1 MSCEQ
6 WGGVIASLDPRINR
20 KKPPPFGEAFGAEVH
35 APTSHAAAAFLSDRK
50 LQLVNGMH
58 TTLAFSTM
66 RRFNADEP
74 GDLPLGRPRDF
85 DGGELRSWA
94 LARCAGLIAA
104 HGVPVIMDAF
114 DAATE
119 QDAFDALE
127 AYARTCLQRF
137 DDAPDDTVARVL
149 GGGVAH
155 RWRGRLAAT
164 EGDLARALQ
173 SNAAATRFLTR
184 YADAVDVTRAV
195 SRLVKATRAACE
207 LDDAKRSEKTEEAVA
222 A

>member
-1 MSCEQ
+1 
-6 WGGVIASLDPRINR
+6 
-20 KKPPPFGEAFGAEVH
+20 
-35 APTSHAAAAFLSDRK
+35 
-50 LQLVNGMH
+50 
-58 TTLAFSTM
+58 
-66 RRFNADEP
+66 
-74 GDLPLGRPRDF
+74 
-85 DGGELRSWA
+85 
-94 LARCAGLIAA
+94 
-104 HGVPVIMDAF
+104 MDSF

-119 QDAFDALE
+119 ADAFDALE

-149 GGGVAH
+149 SGGVAH

>member
-1 MSCEQ
+1 M
-6 WGGVIASLDPRINR
+6 
-20 KKPPPFGEAFGAEVH
+20 
-35 APTSHAAAAFLSDRK
+35 
-50 LQLVNGMH
+50 
-58 TTLAFSTM
+58 
-66 RRFNADEP
+66 
-74 GDLPLGRPRDF
+74 
-85 DGGELRSWA
+85 
-94 LARCAGLIAA
+94 IAA
-104 HGVPVIMDAF
+104 HGVPVIMDSF

-119 QDAFDALE
+119 ADAFDALE
-127 AYARTCLQRF
+127 QYARTCLQRF

-173 SNAAATRFLTR
+173 SNNAAQRFLAR

>member
-1 MSCEQ
+1 M
-6 WGGVIASLDPRINR
+6 G
-20 KKPPPFGEAFGAEVH
+20 
-35 APTSHAAAAFLSDRK
+35 
-50 LQLVNGMH
+50 
-58 TTLAFSTM
+58 
-66 RRFNADEP
+66 
-74 GDLPLGRPRDF
+74 RDF

-119 QDAFDALE
+119 ADAFDALE

-137 DDAPDDTVARVL
+137 DYAPDDTVARVL

-184 YADAVDVTRAV
+184 YADAVDVTGPSVAWSRRRARRA
-195 SRLVKATRAACE
+195 SSTTRN
-207 LDDAKRSEKTEEAVA
+207 DQEKPRRP
-222 A
+222 